1 MLVIRG
7 LFITERGG
15 FNMRKIIRLH
25 SIVGMLLIL
34 VFSLGSEVYA
44 NPFDNDPNYFK
55 YGEDEKRSSYV
66 DLSSISCTRYDP
78 PYYAMS
84 ALDIDWY
91 YSDNTYTKSKAIILY
106 NYNTKKV
113 ILNYNGVSCYSSD
126 GSLIFNSDKPYSFE
140 VSPNTVGATIADV
153 VFYKYYNQFFY

>member
-1 MLVIRG
+1 MQYRFTQTI
-7 LFITERGG
+7 
-15 FNMRKIIRLH
+15 LH
-25 SIVGMLLIL
+25 SL
-34 VFSLGSEVYA
+34 
-44 NPFDNDPNYFK
+44 
-55 YGEDEKRSSYV
+55 
-66 DLSSISCTRYDP
+66 
-78 PYYAMS
+78 
-84 ALDIDWY
+84 
-91 YSDNTYTKSKAIILY
+91 ILY

>member
-1 MLVIRG
+1 
-7 LFITERGG
+7 
-15 FNMRKIIRLH
+15 MREIIRLL

-55 YGEDEKRSSYV
+55 YAEDEKSSSYV

-84 ALDIDWY
+84 ALVIACD
-91 YSDNTYTKSKAIILY
+91 YSDNTYTKNNLIILY

-113 ILNYNGVSCYSSD
+113 IFNYNGYSRYSSD
-126 GSLIFNSDKPYSFE
+126 GSLLSNTDHAFSFE
-140 VSPNTVGATIADV
+140 VPPNAVGATIADV
-153 VFYKYYNQFFY
+153 VFYKYYNQLFY

>member
-1 MLVIRG
+1 
-7 LFITERGG
+7 
-15 FNMRKIIRLH
+15 MRKIIRLL

-44 NPFDNDPNYFK
+44 NPFDNDPNYVK
-55 YGEDEKRSSYV
+55 YGEDEKSSSYV

-84 ALDIDWY
+84 ALDIAWY
-91 YSDNTYTKSKAIILY
+91 YSDNTYTKDNLIILY

-113 ILNYNGVSCYSSD
+113 IFNYNEYSRYSSD
-126 GSLIFNSDKPYSFE
+126 GSLLSNTDDAYSFE
-140 VSPNTVGATIADV
+140 VSPNTVGATLDDV

>member
-1 MLVIRG
+1 MHVIRG

-15 FNMRKIIRLH
+15 FNMRKIIRLL
-25 SIVGMLLIL
+25 SIVGLLLIL

-55 YGEDEKRSSYV
+55 YGEDEKSASYV
-66 DLSSISCTRYDP
+66 DLNSISCTRYDP

-84 ALDIDWY
+84 ALDIAWY
-91 YSDNTYTKSKAIILY
+91 YSDNTYTKNNLIILY

-113 ILNYNGVSCYSSD
+113 IFNYNGYSHYSDD
-126 GSLIFNSDKPYSFE
+126 GSLLSNSDNAYSFE
-140 VSPNTVGATIADV
+140 VFPNTVGATLADV

>member
-1 MLVIRG
+1 
-7 LFITERGG
+7 
-15 FNMRKIIRLH
+15 MRKIIRLL
-25 SIVGMLLIL
+25 SIAGLLLIL

-55 YGEDEKRSSYV
+55 YAEDEKISYYV
-66 DLSSISCTRYDP
+66 DLNSIHCTRYNP

-84 ALDIDWY
+84 ALDIAWY
-91 YSDNTYTKSKAIILY
+91 YSDNTYTKGNAIILY

-113 ILNYNGVSCYSSD
+113 VLNYNGVSCYSSD
-126 GSLIFNSDKPYSFE
+126 GSLLFNSDKPYSLDVF
-140 VSPNTVGATIADV
+140 PNTISATLADV